1 MSKLS
6 TELHQVFVDNG
17 WLNIGSCMCGGVYR
31 EKYSKGGYIIRITMK
46 GNWSVDN
53 EQISGNAD
61 NLAEKLPTI

>member
-1 MSKLS
+1 
-6 TELHQVFVDNG
+6 
-17 WLNIGSCMCGGVYR
+17 MCGGVYR